1 MGTRYRYIAAALL
14 SLLGGFLLFSC
25 VQEIQQEVRPNEA
38 ETAPAR
44 ITLKTDS
51 DSIIAG
57 RTLFMQKCSTCHYI
71 DRPDYFV
78 GPSLKGILK
87 APLLPVSRK
96 PATPENIVRQM
107 RHPFTN
113 MPSFV
118 FFSDED
124 LANILAFLNTL

>member
-1 MGTRYRYIAAALL
+1 MGGLLL
-14 SLLGGFLLFSC
+14 SSC
-25 VQEIQQEVRPNEA
+25 TQEIQQGASQQAVEA
-38 ETAPAR
+38 APVG

-57 RTLFMQKCSTCHYI
+57 RTLFMQKCSNCHYI

-87 APLLPVSRK
+87 NPLLPVSRK

-118 FFSDED
+118 FFSDEE
-124 LANILAFLNTL
+124 LSNVLAFLNSL

>member
-1 MGTRYRYIAAALL
+1 MKIKYRYLAAVLL
-14 SLLGGFLLFSC
+14 SILGGLLLSSRA
-25 VQEIQQEVRPNEA
+25 QEIQQEARQNAA
-38 ETAPAR
+38 ETPAVN

-51 DSIIAG
+51 DSITAG
-57 RTLFMQKCSTCHYI
+57 RTLFVRQCSKCHYI
-71 DRPDYFV
+71 DRADSFI

-87 APLLPVSRK
+87 NPLLPVSKK

-107 RHPFTN
+107 RHPFTD

-124 LANILAFLNTL
+124 LTNILAFLNSL